1 MKTKKHI
8 TVDRSLTLINRSISS
23 NRWVSPLTAR
33 DNRLEFATI
42 SVFTQ
47 VSLVSKFIYR
57 TLALGENT
65 SSAVQV
71 RLLTF

>member
-1 MKTKKHI
+1 MEAKKHI
-8 TVDRSLTLINRSISS
+8 SKFLTLINRSISS
-23 NRWVSPLTAR
+23 NRWVSPWIAS
-33 DNRLEFATI
+33 DNTLKFATI

-47 VSLVSKFIYR
+47 VSLVSKFICI

>member
-1 MKTKKHI
+1 MSYLNKPFYKFKPLG
-8 TVDRSLTLINRSISS
+8 VSLDCKRQYFKIS
-23 NRWVSPLTAR
+23 
-33 DNRLEFATI
+33 TI

-47 VSLVSKFIYR
+47 VSLVSKFICIN
-57 TLALGENT
+57 LALGENT

>member
-1 MKTKKHI
+1 M
-8 TVDRSLTLINRSISS
+8 SS
-23 NRWVSPLTAR
+23 NRWVTPSIASVNTLK
-33 DNRLEFATI
+33 FATI
-42 SVFTQ
+42 SVFTM
-47 VSLVSKFIYR
+47 VSLVAKFICI

>member
-1 MKTKKHI
+1 MKAKKHI
-8 TVDRSLTLINRSISS
+8 SKFLTLINRSISS
-23 NRWVSPLTAR
+23 NRWVSPWIAS
-33 DNRLEFATI
+33 DNTLKFATI

-47 VSLVSKFIYR
+47 VSLVSKFICI
-57 TLALGENT
+57 TLALGENK